1 METIDIAA
9 FERVELRVGRVLSA
23 EPLPDAHVPAWVLDV
38 DFGDAIGVKRSS
50 ARITDHY
57 AADALVGRLVVA
69 VVNLPP
75 RRIGRVESACLVT
88 GFPDADGAIRLCVPD
103 GDVPIGAK
111 LA

>member
-1 METIDIAA
+1 METIDIDD
-9 FERVELRVGRVLSA
+9 FERVELRVGRVRSA
-23 EPLPDAHVPAWVLDV
+23 EPLPNARVPAWVLDV

-57 AADALVGRLVVA
+57 AAETLVGRLVVG

-75 RRIGRVESACLVT
+75 RRVGRVVSECLVT
-88 GFPDADGAIRLCVPD
+88 GFPDTDGAIRLCVPD
-103 GDVPIGAK
+103 GDVPLGAK